1 MNSSGNSADPPIRP
15 GDAGGIEAADLNV
28 LRVQYDGLLK
38 SPASWAR
45 VGRKL
50 CGALARRPDVELAC
64 QPRRGFLWSESFTL
78 PDDLLEC
85 PERVRDPDVRVTFG
99 YPPRLGRYP
108 DDAPLWVL
116 SVYEASRLPPS
127 WVEPLRK
134 HPDRIL
140 LPSRHAVRVYHH
152 SGLEPETLLRIPYGH
167 GRTGDDDPA
176 GGTIDGPV
184 KVVTVASPHLR
195 KGLDRLPGVL
205 DRLPDEKVRWHVH
218 LPYDPGE
225 PSRFWED
232 PSIPD
237 RLAEAGIHV
246 TVQSRPDAA
255 IQALL
260 GEADLCVQPSR
271 SEGFGL
277 VILEAMAAG
286 TAVVTTRWGGHLD
299 FAGPGMV
306 TVPGQLRP
314 AGRCQYDERHPA
326 ARVLEPDL
334 DALAETLAA
343 LLKHPDRLG
352 PLGRRARET
361 VRAWTWDRAAGLL
374 VEALRQNAVNP

>member
-1 MNSSGNSADPPIRP
+1 M
-15 GDAGGIEAADLNV
+15 

-50 CGALARRPDVELAC
+50 CGALARRPDVKLAC
-64 QPRRGFLWSESFTL
+64 QGRRGFLWDDSFSL
-78 PDDLLEC
+78 PDDLLGC
-85 PERVRDPDVRVTFG
+85 PERVRHPDVRVTFG

-108 DDAPLWVL
+108 DDAPLWTL

-127 WVEPLRK
+127 WVKPLRE
-134 HPDRIL
+134 HPDQIL
-140 LPSRHAVRVYHH
+140 LPSRHAVRVYHQ
-152 SGLEPETLLRIPYGH
+152 SGLPRENLLRIPYGH

-176 GGTIDGPV
+176 EGTLDGPV
-184 KVVTVASPHLR
+184 TVITVASPHHR
-195 KGLDRLPGVL
+195 KGLDCLPGIL
-205 DRLPDEKVRWHVH
+205 DRLPSEGLRWHVH
-218 LPYDPGE
+218 LPYEPGE
-225 PSRFWED
+225 PSRFWEA

-237 RLAEAGIHV
+237 RLAEAGVHV
-246 TVQSRPDAA
+246 TVNSRPDAA
-255 IQALL
+255 VQALL

-306 TVPGQLRP
+306 TVPGRLRP

-326 ARVLEPDL
+326 ARVLEPNL
-334 DALAETLAA
+334 DALAESLGA
-343 LLKHPDRLG
+343 LLNHPERLG
-352 PLGRRARET
+352 LLGGRARET
-361 VRAWTWDRAAGLL
+361 VRAWTWDRAADHL
-374 VEALRQNAVNP
+374 VEAMRNAGLNA